1 MCELPHSA
9 AAPVRRL
16 LRVLFLRFGQVP
28 ASAAVVILLRR
39 RYDSAALSCAY
50 RALPALAMTTC
61 IALLRGV
68 NVGRAR
74 RLAMADLRELVEG
87 LGHTNVRTLLNSG
100 NVVFDARRVN
110 VGKIAQSVEAAITDK
125 FGFSATVVVL
135 TAADLGGVIL
145 ENPLQAAA
153 TDPSKYL
160 VAFVSSTT
168 SLAKAKPLLAR
179 SWTPEA
185 LAVGKR
191 AAYVWCANGI
201 IESKLLLAFGRV
213 TGGVATTRNWA
224 TILKLQAAA
233 SPIVI

>member
-1 MCELPHSA
+1 
-9 AAPVRRL
+9 
-16 LRVLFLRFGQVP
+16 
-28 ASAAVVILLRR
+28 
-39 RYDSAALSCAY
+39 
-50 RALPALAMTTC
+50 MTTC

-68 NVGRAR
+68 NVGRAK
-74 RLAMADLRELVEG
+74 RLAMADLRDLVEG

-100 NVVFDARRVN
+100 NVVFDAHRVN
-110 VGKIAQSVEAAITDK
+110 VSKIAQSVEAAITDR

-135 TAADLGGVIL
+135 TAADLAGVIL
-145 ENPLQAAA
+145 ENPLHVAA

-168 SLAKAKPLLAR
+168 SLARAKPLLAR

-201 IESKLLLAFGRV
+201 IESKLLQAFGRV

-224 TILKLQAAA
+224 TILKLQAVA
-233 SPIVI
+233 SPSRNAA